1 MANRIGKYKVSAK
14 ESLFSVIDGGT
25 IGGRMVWGSET
36 LTEDGDAANPDIP
49 LTILD
54 HDGDEGITL
63 ADGTVVGQM
72 KIFISSTNNT
82 VTLTPAS
89 TSGNYS
95 TIATTNVGETYGCV
109 WTADGWNVI
118 MRASG
123 DTAADNAVDDL
134 PVLA

>member
-54 HDGDEGITL
+54 HISGWYGGRTDENIHII
-63 ADGTVVGQM
+63 D
-72 KIFISSTNNT
+72 
-82 VTLTPAS
+82 
-89 TSGNYS
+89 
-95 TIATTNVGETYGCV
+95 C
-109 WTADGWNVI
+109 
-118 MRASG
+118 
-123 DTAADNAVDDL
+123 
-134 PVLA
+134 